1 MMEERHWDYNNH
13 TIYKADSDENPRSKR
28 KTSIEKRMEI
38 ENYEGIRDLYNI
50 HKFRK
55 EATGVYKE
63 GNQNRQA
70 DR

>member
-1 MMEERHWDYNNH
+1 
-13 TIYKADSDENPRSKR
+13 
-28 KTSIEKRMEI
+28 MEI